1 MDDNLSWRA
10 QLARSNI
17 NILNI
22 EWSDDRVTAEVFFEF
37 MYRPYNG
44 SIKWCKTWAPVAGKL
59 VQDPDD
65 PDDPDEIEYNQMEV
79 SGDDICDTLRQ
90 MTLKLRKE
98 LER

>member
-22 EWSDDRVTAEVFFEF
+22 KWSDDKMTAEVFFEF

-59 VQDPDD
+59 VPDQNDPDG
-65 PDDPDEIEYNQMEV
+65 IEYNQMEV

>member
-17 NILNI
+17 NILNVN
-22 EWSDDRVTAEVFFEF
+22 WSDDKMTAVVFFEF

-44 SIKWCKTWAPVAGKL
+44 SIKWCKTWTPVAGKL
-59 VQDPDD
+59 VPNPNDPDG
-65 PDDPDEIEYNQMEV
+65 IEYDQMEV
-79 SGDDICDTLRQ
+79 SGDDVCEELRRVTLE
-90 MTLKLRKE
+90 LRKE

>member
-22 EWSDDRVTAEVFFEF
+22 VWSDDKMTAEIFFEF

-44 SIKWCKTWAPVAGKL
+44 SIKWCKTWAPVAGRL
-59 VQDPDD
+59 VPNPDD
-65 PDDPDEIEYNQMEV
+65 PDGIEYNQMEV
-79 SGDDICDTLRQ
+79 SGDDICEALRRV
-90 MTLKLRKE
+90 TLKLRKE

>member
-22 EWSDDRVTAEVFFEF
+22 TWNKDQTVVDVFFEF

-44 SIKWCKTWAPVAGKL
+44 QIKWCKTWVQVAGR
-59 VQDPDD
+59 VMDG
-65 PDDPDEIEYNQMEV
+65 YMEDWQEAV
-79 SGDDICDTLRQ
+79 SGEEIAQVLRDE
-90 MTLKLRKE
+90 TLKLRKE

>member
-10 QLARSNI
+10 KLARSNI

-22 EWSDDRVTAEVFFEF
+22 EWSDDRMTAEVFFEF

-44 SIKWCKTWAPVAGKL
+44 SIKWCKTWAPVAGSL
-59 VQDPDD
+59 APDPNDPDGID
-65 PDDPDEIEYNQMEV
+65 AVQMEV
-79 SGDDICDTLRQ
+79 SGDNICDTLKQ

>member
-10 QLARSNI
+10 KLARSNI

-22 EWSDDRVTAEVFFEF
+22 EWSDDKLTAEVFFEF

-44 SIKWCKTWAPVAGKL
+44 SIKWCKTWTSVAGRL

-65 PDDPDEIEYNQMEV
+65 PDGIEYNQMEV
-79 SGDDICDTLRQ
+79 SGNDICDALRQ
-90 MTLKLRKE
+90 MTLELRKE

>member
-10 QLARSNI
+10 KLARSNI

-22 EWSDDRVTAEVFFEF
+22 EWSDDRMTAEVFFEF

-44 SIKWCKTWAPVAGKL
+44 QIKWCKTWVPVAGRL
-59 VQDPDD
+59 VKDPDD
-65 PDDPDEIEYNQMEV
+65 PDGIGSIQMEV
-79 SGDDICDTLRQ
+79 SGDDICGTLKQ
-90 MTLKLRKE
+90 MTLELRKE

>member
-22 EWSDDRVTAEVFFEF
+22 TWNKDQTVVDVFFEF

-44 SIKWCKTWAPVAGKL
+44 QIKWCKTWVQVAGR
-59 VQDPDD
+59 VMDG
-65 PDDPDEIEYNQMEV
+65 YMEDLQEAV
-79 SGDDICDTLRQ
+79 SGEEIAQVLRDE
-90 MTLKLRKE
+90 TLKLRKE

>member
-22 EWSDDRVTAEVFFEF
+22 EWSDDKMAAEVFFEF

-59 VQDPDD
+59 VPDPNDPDG
-65 PDDPDEIEYNQMEV
+65 INSIQMEV
-79 SGDDICDTLRQ
+79 SGDDICDTLKQ
-90 MTLKLRKE
+90 VTLRLRKE

>member
-22 EWSDDRVTAEVFFEF
+22 TWNKDQTVVDVFFEF

-44 SIKWCKTWAPVAGKL
+44 QIKWCKTW
-59 VQDPDD
+59 VQVPGRVVDGW
-65 PDDPDEIEYNQMEV
+65 DEEWQEAV
-79 SGDDICDTLRQ
+79 SGEEIAQVLRDE
-90 MTLKLRKE
+90 TLKLRKE